1 MTKHAGTVER
11 LRGLAWPTMLGGGLL
26 LVLLAQVQWGSTDE
40 GVEPSITGLGRVTIL
55 GASDDDVAF
64 FFEDNTG
71 RPGLSVVVLGAV
83 IAVVAA
89 LGWWRPRLRP
99 SAIGLI
105 GLASV
110 IVLVVGIRTL
120 SDPAAHLFSDRVSEA
135 LDADLPDMQAGYG
148 LIGTVVVAILLLVVV
163 GFWVL
168 STVWPRA
175 GAADRVEINRTD
187 ESS

>member
-11 LRGLAWPTMLGGGLL
+11 LRGLAWPTMLASGLL

-83 IAVVAA
+83 IAVVAGVVMFLMGMA
-89 LGWWRPRLRP
+89 SRARRTTGGPRKGR
-99 SAIGLI
+99 
-105 GLASV
+105 
-110 IVLVVGIRTL
+110 R
-120 SDPAAHLFSDRVSEA
+120 
-135 LDADLPDMQAGYG
+135 
-148 LIGTVVVAILLLVVV
+148 
-163 GFWVL
+163 
-168 STVWPRA
+168 
-175 GAADRVEINRTD
+175 RTD
-187 ESS
+187 DDDTVIEAHKVDGTWVAYGWERSGR